1 MAENITKIVVRRGTD
16 NQRRTAN
23 TTGIQF
29 NIGEPAYVVDTKR
42 LYIGDGQTIGGLP
55 VGTRNLGPV
64 DQLFGTY
71 LTTGFTQ
78 VAYNILVS
86 KSAEAGDI
94 IYDRATKTIYALTG
108 YNAFPPLSSDFV
120 KYDSY
125 VVINPTEF
133 YYDNL
138 TLNLQDEGVW
148 RNKLNS
154 NVVDGITLTKI
165 SPFDPIQL
173 SPGSTVAGVE
183 NTNFKFIPP
192 QSLYLNTLNSFYYP
206 QVIEVGANEFI
217 GRCGT
222 SKLSSY
228 QFSTILPTLGLAS
241 SNGIVNSNLNNQ
253 TTFSLDTNFFKVVPG
268 APVGNP
274 VNNNLSFFANTTIH
288 PTLSVTGAMTVSNTI
303 SARDSIYGNN
313 ITANVFNGSGAG
325 IVANTLPGAAITN
338 NSIMGTKMNVD
349 AITGQIPG
357 GATQDT
363 DQFLIARAGALYKIT
378 KANLLTESIVA
389 GDGISVVLT
398 P

>member
-29 NIGEPAYVVDTKR
+29 NTGEPAYVVDSKR

-55 VGTRNLGPV
+55 VGVRNLGPV

-71 LTTGFTQ
+71 LASGFTQ
-78 VAYNILVS
+78 EAYNILVS
-86 KSAEAGDI
+86 KSAEAGDL

-108 YNAFPPLSSDFV
+108 YNAFPPLSSNFV

-125 VVINPTEF
+125 VVINPIEF

-148 RNKLNS
+148 RNKVNA

-165 SPFDPIQL
+165 SPYDPIQI
-173 SPGSTVAGVE
+173 SPGSNIAGVE

-192 QSLYLNTLNSFYYP
+192 HSLYLNTLDSFYYP
-206 QVIEVGANEFI
+206 QVIEVGPNEFI

-241 SNGIVNSNLNNQ
+241 NNGIVNTNLNNQ
-253 TTFSLDTNFFKVVPG
+253 TTFYLDTNFFKVAPG
-268 APVGNP
+268 APAGNP
-274 VNNNLSFFANTTIH
+274 YGNNLSLFANTTIH
-288 PTLSVTGAMTVSNTI
+288 PTLSVTGAITVSNTI

-313 ITANVFNGSGAG
+313 ITASVFRGSGSG
-325 IVANTLPGAAITN
+325 ITTNTLPGSAITS
-338 NSIMGTKMNVD
+338 NSIMGTKINVD
-349 AITGQIPG
+349 VITGQLAG

-363 DQFLIARAGALYKIT
+363 DQFLIARSGTLYRVT